1 MIYFHR
7 MDSKSNLLSLLLV
20 LLISAKLSAQSIPI
34 QLMVVDQNGFEMPI
48 TQVKLRLTM
57 RGDTSL
63 TTGQY
68 QEVHNVSTNDL
79 GVVSVDLGEG
89 IVTTNSQVL
98 AIDLFSFGIDEPYI
112 KTELD
117 TSISPTSY
125 TNLGWMRYRY
135 PLVARRALYAD
146 SAKFSDSASYVI
158 NAQNDWYKDSSESN
172 EIQNLVLSD
181 LGYLKLSKSSD
192 SVLIRTELSGTSN
205 LCFES
210 DRVFYSDSS
219 VEDIVHFGDTTIVL
233 KVLSSTADSTLR
245 ELIFHTA
252 IGQTSVQISTASSIT
267 SPKMFIRSNRVVL
280 YEAQNSLLIYDFQG
294 SILSN
299 TALSQTKVFIGLG
312 DSVAFFTNRFYSGT
326 NFTLTSQNIFSGQ
339 GNSTGNIYV
348 CSGCVSR
355 PLPNLA
361 NIRGDTLWVTNVYGN
376 ESYMMVGVN
385 HYESNSNSYVAKGIV
400 KNINTGST
408 EFKLN
413 HSGSLLISNS
423 TSTISYSLNKT
434 GQGSFTYGR
443 FAQNGPPF
451 NVFLKGNTVHARY
464 KATGPHMLPGG
475 IYVNTPS
482 GLNTMV
488 DLSFNIGGELI
499 AVNTYLAS
507 ELRSDLINGSSVLR
521 MTQGDCLNG
530 QNISSSLFCQ

>member
-1 MIYFHR
+1 MNRRILYIAVTF
-7 MDSKSNLLSLLLV
+7 LLALNF
-20 LLISAKLSAQSIPI
+20 IQGQSIPI
-34 QLMVVDQNGFEMPI
+34 QLMVVDQNGFEMPN

-57 RGDTSL
+57 RGDTTSTL
-63 TTGQY
+63 GQY

-79 GVVSVDLGEG
+79 GVLSVDLGEG

-98 AIDLFSFGIDEPYI
+98 AIDMFTFRADEPYI

-117 TSISPTSY
+117 TSISPTNY
-125 TNLGWMRYRY
+125 NNLGWIKYRY

-146 SAKFSDSASYVI
+146 SANFSDSASFVI
-158 NAQNDWYKDSSESN
+158 NAHHDWYKDSSESN
-172 EIQNLVLSD
+172 EIQNLELSD
-181 LGYLKLSKSSD
+181 LGFLKLTKSSD
-192 SVLIRTELSGTSN
+192 SVLIRTEFSGTSN

-210 DRVFYSDSS
+210 SRIFYSDSS
-219 VEDIVHFGDTTIVL
+219 IQDVVQFGDTTIVL
-233 KVLSSTADSTLR
+233 KELSSTADSIMR
-245 ELIFHTA
+245 ELIFHTET
-252 IGQTSVQISTASSIT
+252 GQTSIQISTASSVG
-267 SPKMFIRSNRVVL
+267 SPKMLIRPNRVVL
-280 YEAQNSLLIYDFQG
+280 YELQNSFLVFDFQG
-294 SILSN
+294 SLISN
-299 TALSQTKVFIGLG
+299 TALSQSKLFIGLG
-312 DSVAFFTNRFYSGT
+312 DSVAFFTNRLYQGT
-326 NFTLTSQNIFSGQ
+326 SFSLTAQNIFSGQ
-339 GNSTGNIYV
+339 GNSTGNIIV

-376 ESYMMVGVN
+376 ESYMMVGSN
-385 HYESNSNSYVAKGIV
+385 YYESNSNLYVSKGIV
-400 KNINTGST
+400 QKIITGPT
-408 EFKLN
+408 GFKLS
-413 HSGSLLISNS
+413 HSGGLSISNS

-434 GQGSFTYGR
+434 GQSSFTYGR

-451 NVFLKGNTVHARY
+451 SIFLKGNTVHARY
-464 KATGPHMLPGG
+464 KATGPHLLPNG

-482 GLNTMV
+482 GLNTIV
-488 DLSFNIGGELI
+488 DLSFNINGELV